1 MNHQTKKNTTRLLA
15 CLLCCLLLA
24 GSAAV
29 HAAAL
34 PFSSGLPALQKQ
46 WARAEGPEGEGI
58 RLEYSYF
65 TPDTQE
71 ACPLFVLLGGAG
83 EGTPSGHELDANDF
97 AYWSSDE
104 LQARVSDAP
113 GMYIMILKA
122 PEPVYFD
129 TCPLTSMFAAVRDF
143 AETHNVDRKRIY
155 VCGWCIGA
163 TGAARLATNHP
174 DFFAGLMLFSPRTLL
189 TEREAQTVRNMKIWI
204 FACKADTYST
214 FSAYAKPS
222 WENVTAAA
230 ADRSLLRYTTCSS
243 APRAALLFN
252 HKTWRLAEQDYSAG
266 VAGDYTNLSTV
277 DGFGRAV
284 QSPTVIQFMTAY
296 KPGEAPPTT
305 APATE
310 TTTEAATTTAPA
322 TTQANAAAA
331 VSTTGSTTATGSD
344 AADAAESRLIASAP
358 WAQAEDSGH
367 RLRRNMLLAAVAVLA
382 ASGTGFVILKI
393 LRRKQQ

>member
-1 MNHQTKKNTTRLLA
+1 MKNQLQKNSIRLLA
-15 CLLCCLLLA
+15 CLLSCLLLA

-29 HAAAL
+29 GAAAV

-46 WARAEGPEGEGI
+46 WARSEGPEGEGI

-97 AYWSSDE
+97 AYWSSE
-104 LQARVSDAP
+104 EFQARVSDAP

-129 TCPLTSMFAAVRDF
+129 TCPLTPMFAAVRDF
-143 AETHNVDRKRIY
+143 AQTHNVDRKRIY
-155 VCGWCIGA
+155 VGGWCIGA

-189 TEREAQTVRNMKIWI
+189 TEREAQTIRNMKIWI
-204 FACKADTYST
+204 FACKADSYST

-243 APRAALLFN
+243 APRAALLIN

-277 DGFGRAV
+277 DGFGRTV

-305 APATE
+305 APAEETS
-310 TTTEAATTTAPA
+310 TTTEPATTQAETTAVTATTAGTTAPA
-322 TTQANAAAA
+322 TTTDETKAH
-331 VSTTGSTTATGSD
+331 
-344 AADAAESRLIASAP
+344 ASPYVP

-367 RLRRNMLLAAVAVLA
+367 RLRRNMLLAAVATLA
-382 ASGTGFVILKI
+382 ATGTAFVILKI
-393 LRRKQQ
+393 LRRKDDQS